1 VEGIVSGIDNYLV
14 FVLSGVLLNLTPG
27 NDTIYI
33 LTRSI
38 AQGRKAGVLSVLG
51 ISSGGLTHTV
61 LASLG
66 LSVVLSKSIFLFNSI
81 KFVGAGYLIYL
92 GVRAFLSKPELCEDP
107 LPGEKGIDYRKIY
120 AQGYLTNLFNPK
132 VALFFLSFLPQF
144 INPNASNSPVPFL
157 ILGCTFLTT
166 GTIWCMFLALAA
178 SALCDVLRKSPKISA
193 IMQKLCGAVFVGLG
207 LRMAMEKR

>member
-1 VEGIVSGIDNYLV
+1 MTGIDNYIV

-38 AQGRKAGVLSVLG
+38 AQGRKAGAFSVLG
-51 ISSGGLTHTV
+51 ISTGGLTHTV
-61 LASLG
+61 LAALG
-66 LSVVLSKSIFLFNSI
+66 LSVVLSRSILLFNSI

-92 GVRAFLSKPELCEDP
+92 GVRAFLSKSELVEGP
-107 LPGEKGIDYRKIY
+107 LPSEKGIDYRKIY

-132 VALFFLSFLPQF
+132 AALFFLSFLPQF
-144 INPNASNSPVPFL
+144 VNPRAVGSPIPFL

-166 GTIWCMFLALAA
+166 GTIWCMVLVLAA
-178 SALCDVLRKSPKISA
+178 SALSDVLRRSHKISA

-207 LRMAMEKR
+207 LRIALEKR

>member
-1 VEGIVSGIDNYLV
+1 MSGIDNYIV

-27 NDTIYI
+27 NDTLYI

-38 AQGRKAGVLSVLG
+38 AQGRKAGIFSVLG
-51 ISSGGLTHTV
+51 ISTGGLTHTV

-66 LSVVLSKSIFLFNSI
+66 LSVVLSRSIFLFTLL
-81 KFVGAGYLIYL
+81 KFVGAAYLIFL
-92 GVRAFLSKPELCEDP
+92 GLKAFLSKPALFDDP
-107 LPGEKGIDYRKIY
+107 VSIEKGIDYRKIY
-120 AQGYLTNLFNPK
+120 TQGYLTNLFNPK

-144 INPNASNSPVPFL
+144 INPTASNSPIPFL

-178 SALCDVLRKSPKISA
+178 SALSGVLRRSPRISA

-207 LRMAMEKR
+207 LKLALEKR